1 MRLRSFVCS
10 VCVLGATMAYAADP
24 TGATATFT
32 VTQQTKVPGET
43 LKPGEYTIRVV
54 DHLSDRLIVRVDSA
68 NGKTH
73 STFLGLQDSSI
84 SPPAAPG
91 VVAWENAAQK
101 TTYLKGFFFPNT
113 NSVVEFVYPKAD
125 AVAIAKSNQSKVPAI
140 DPASEGK
147 VADKGLSRDDME
159 VVTLWLLSATTVG
172 PNDTVPAIKA
182 EKYQQVAGNEPPPQP
197 ADQLQ
202 QSRQVAPA
210 ASTSSASVS
219 PTPASTAGT
228 APIPVR
234 QPRPRKPVVAA
245 LPHTGSSMP
254 LAWLVGLVSLFA
266 ALATR
271 LLRFTQGSQR

>member
-1 MRLRSFVCS
+1 MRVRLFVCAAL
-10 VCVLGATMAYAADP
+10 VAGASTGFAVDP

-43 LKPGEYTIRVV
+43 LKPGEYTIRIV

-73 STFLGLQDSSI
+73 STFLGLQEPSI
-84 SPPAAPG
+84 NRPATPG
-91 VVAWENAAQK
+91 VIPWENASQK
-101 TTYLKGFFFPNT
+101 STYMKGFLFPNT
-113 NSVVEFVYPKAD
+113 NSVVEFVYPKAE

-147 VADKGLSRDDME
+147 VADKSLSRDDME
-159 VVTLWLLSATTVG
+159 VVTLWLLSSTTVG
-172 PNDTVPAIKA
+172 PSDSVPAIKA

-197 ADQLQ
+197 AQQLQ
-202 QSRQVAPA
+202 QSRQVAPVSSNTSA
-210 ASTSSASVS
+210 ALAPAPTS
-219 PTPASTAGT
+219 GT
-228 APIPVR
+228 APTPVR

-254 LAWLVGLVSLFA
+254 VVWLVGLFSLLG

-271 LLRFTQGSQR
+271 LTRAARASQR

>member
-1 MRLRSFVCS
+1 MRVKLLVC
-10 VCVLGATMAYAADP
+10 AALVVGTTNAFAVDP

-73 STFLGLQDSSI
+73 STFLGLQDASVNR
-84 SPPAAPG
+84 PAAPG
-91 VVAWENAAQK
+91 VITWENASQK
-101 TTYLKGFFFPNT
+101 TTYLKGFLFPNT
-113 NSVVEFVYPKAD
+113 SSVVEFVYPKAD

-147 VADKGLSRDDME
+147 VADKNLSKDDME
-159 VVTLWLLSATTVG
+159 VVTLWLLSSTTVG

-182 EKYQQVAGNEPPPQP
+182 EKYQQVAGNEPLPQP

-202 QSRQVAPA
+202 QSRQVAPV
-210 ASTSSASVS
+210 SGNTNASVS
-219 PTPASTAGT
+219 PTQTTGV
-228 APIPVR
+228 APTPVR

-254 LAWLVGLVSLFA
+254 LVWLAGLVSFLA

-271 LLRFTQGSQR
+271 LTRAAQTSQQ

>member
-1 MRLRSFVCS
+1 MQVKLFVCA
-10 VCVLGATMAYAADP
+10 VFVVGATSAFAVDP

-54 DHLSDRLIVRVDSA
+54 DHLSDRLIVRVDST

-73 STFLGLQDSSI
+73 STFLGLQDPSI
-84 SPPAAPG
+84 NRPSAPG
-91 VVAWENAAQK
+91 VVTWQNASQK

-113 NSVVEFVYPKAD
+113 SSVVEFVYPKAD

-147 VADKGLSRDDME
+147 VADKSLSRDDME
-159 VVTLWLLSATTVG
+159 VVTLWLLSSTTVG

-197 ADQLQ
+197 AEQMQ
-202 QSRQVAPA
+202 QSRQVAPVS
-210 ASTSSASVS
+210 STANSSVS
-219 PTPASTAGT
+219 PTPTTGV
-228 APIPVR
+228 APTPVR
-234 QPRPRKPVVAA
+234 QPRPRKPVVST
-245 LPHTGSSMP
+245 LPHTGSFMP
-254 LAWLVGLVSLFA
+254 FVWIIGLFSLFG

-271 LLRFTQGSQR
+271 LTRAVQASQR

>member
-1 MRLRSFVCS
+1 MRWKPFVCA
-10 VCVLGATMAYAADP
+10 VAVFGATLAYAADP

-73 STFLGLQDSSI
+73 STFLGLQDPSI
-84 SPPAAPG
+84 SRPASPG
-91 VVAWENAAQK
+91 AVTWENAAQK
-101 TTYLKGFFFPNT
+101 TTYLKGFYFPNT
-113 NSVVEFVYPKAD
+113 NSVVEFVYPKAE

-147 VADKGLSRDDME
+147 VADKSLSKDDME

-182 EKYQQVAGNEPPPQP
+182 EKYQQVAANEPAPQP

-202 QSRQVAPA
+202 QSRQVAPVSSTTSTS
-210 ASTSSASVS
+210 ASPSPASSASAA
-219 PTPASTAGT
+219 PA
-228 APIPVR
+228 PVR

-254 LAWLVGLVSLFA
+254 LVFLAGLLAFFA
-266 ALATR
+266 AMATR
-271 LLRFTQGSQR
+271 LVRFARVGQR